1 MAFAVAEISPNGDFV
16 FLALAAASAAS
27 ASFLVFLGCFY
38 WFRREQRRLQRRILG
53 TISRAVGEPG
63 ELFVTGRDAAAC
75 GELVAQFKVN
85 RGRQVLSVLE
95 ADGRRFIHVEGEL
108 SSRERDRMVRY
119 LKSEGFMS

>member
-1 MAFAVAEISPNGDFV
+1 MDFGMLTAGETHDV
-16 FLALAAASAAS
+16 LFLALTAGVAGL
-27 ASFLVFLGCFY
+27 ASFLVFAACFY
-38 WFRREQRRLQRRILG
+38 WFRREQRRVLRS
-53 TISRAVGEPG
+53 ISRTSGCPAEF
-63 ELFVTGRDAAAC
+63 LTGDDAAAG

-108 SSRERDRMVRY
+108 SRREREKLIRY

>member
-1 MAFAVAEISPNGDFV
+1 MDFGILSTGETNDLL
-16 FLALAAASAAS
+16 FLALTAGVAGL
-27 ASFLVFLGCFY
+27 ASFIVFAACFY
-38 WFRREQRRLQRRILG
+38 WFRREQRRVLRS
-53 TISRAVGEPG
+53 ISRLSGGPTE
-63 ELFVTGRDAAAC
+63 FVTGPEAAVD

-108 SSRERDRMVRY
+108 SRQQREKLLRY

>member
-1 MAFAVAEISPNGDFV
+1 MLTTGETNDLL
-16 FLALAAASAAS
+16 FLALTAGVAGLASLIVFAA
-27 ASFLVFLGCFY
+27 CFH
-38 WFRREQRRLQRRILG
+38 WFRREQRRVLRSM
-53 TISRAVGEPG
+53 TRASGRPA
-63 ELFVTGRDAAAC
+63 ELLTDQDMAVD

-108 SSRERDRMVRY
+108 SRREREKLIRY